1 MTTTKKNAN
10 VTNSNSLKDIF
21 GSDFQ
26 PLNNITK
33 MKKNYKISDK
43 SCALTIINTA
53 KHGKR
58 ILIRPDVI
66 EQIGSPDHIHVGL
79 TSSGII
85 LGIIEGALTFKLKD
99 TSHKKVIYSVDL
111 VNKLTEEYN
120 LNFSGTT
127 SLSYQNVTYNT
138 VGSHVF
144 AYIKL
149 CKHTKNNIAVGAV
162 LHLEADEVEDN
173 SDIDLD
179 DSDNTDDTDLD
190 LDDSDGTDDSDL
202 DLDDSDDTDDSDID
216 LDDSDD
222 TDNMDLDLDDSDGTD
237 DMDLDLDDSD
247 GTDDMDLDL
256 DDSDGT
262 DDMDLDLDDSDG
274 TDDMDLDLDDTD
286 DFADTSASRKP
297 SPFKKKR
304 RRKFAQ

>member
-1 MTTTKKNAN
+1 MTTTKKNTN

-33 MKKNYKISDK
+33 MRRPNKASEK
-43 SCALTIINTA
+43 SSTLTIINTA
-53 KHGKR
+53 RHGKR

-85 LGIIEGALTFKLKD
+85 LGIIKGALTFKLKD

-138 VGSHVF
+138 VDSHVF
-144 AYIKL
+144 AYIEL
-149 CKHTKNNIAVGAV
+149 SKHTKNNIAVGAMLHVETDEAELEV
-162 LHLEADEVEDN
+162 LDD
-173 SDIDLD
+173 SDDTDDIDLDLD

-190 LDDSDGTDDSDL
+190 LDDSDDTDDTDL
-202 DLDDSDDTDDSDID
+202 DLDDSDDTDDTDFD

-222 TDNMDLDLDDSDGTD
+222 TDDTDLDLDDSDNTD
-237 DMDLDLDDSD
+237 DIDLDLDDSD
-247 GTDDMDLDL
+247 
-256 DDSDGT
+256 
-262 DDMDLDLDDSDG
+262 
-274 TDDMDLDLDDTD
+274 
-286 DFADTSASRKP
+286 DFADISASSKP

-304 RRKFAQ
+304 RRKFTQ